1 VPALYLAYVAA
12 TFVLVIT
19 PGATT
24 AVVVKNTLAHGHR
37 AGIQAAI
44 GAALANTMHATLA
57 GLGLWVLVGRWPLVL
72 DALRVGGAAYL
83 AWLGVQSLGRAA
95 HGSRLTA
102 YGSRLTAYGLRRT
115 TYGSRRTAD
124 GSRPERSGFVE
135 GLTINILNPAIIS
148 FYLAVVPTFM
158 PPSPPPFYFTLLA
171 VTHVGLALLCH
182 SGWATAFHGLRH
194 VFARPGVRVT
204 FDLACAVALLWLA
217 ARVLGRL

>member
-1 VPALYLAYVAA
+1 MPALYLAYVAA

-24 AVVVKNTLAHGHR
+24 AVVVKNTLAYGHR
-37 AGIQAAI
+37 AGIQAAL

-57 GLGLWVLVGRWPLVL
+57 GLGLWVLVGRWPLAL
-72 DALRVGGAAYL
+72 DALRLGGAAYL
-83 AWLGVQSLGRAA
+83 AWLGLKSLGRAVFGSRLTA

-102 YGSRLTAYGLRRT
+102 YGPRL
-115 TYGSRRTAD
+115 TAD
-124 GSRPERSGFVE
+124 GSRSERSGFVE
-135 GLTINILNPAIIS
+135 GLAINILNPAIIS

-158 PPSPPPFYFTLLA
+158 PSSPPPFYFTLLA

-194 VFARPGVRVT
+194 FFARPGVRVT
-204 FDLACAVALLWLA
+204 FELACAVALLWLA